1 MMAARMTEPPVGAST
16 WASGSQVCTG
26 HMGTLTAK
34 ASRKA
39 RKIRICSVRPS
50 FKVWKSRLTAFD
62 LFAEWDFDGEK
73 YNFHTD
79 YISHDYERL
88 DTAETLLMFYHG
100 YGVRIIKEGK
110 DDKTA
115 LGMRLPFGVSYL
127 MDDPPLDVFGE
138 LAPRINVTPSTNF
151 GLDVIIGVRYRFGLS
166 RQE

>member
-1 MMAARMTEPPVGAST
+1 MKKALQIIVLAFMCHSLPASALEEFSAGVGTISP
-16 WASGSQVCTG
+16 TG
-26 HMGTLTAK
+26 L
-34 ASRKA
+34 
-39 RKIRICSVRPS
+39 S

-100 YGVRIIKEGK
+100 YGIRIIKEGK